1 MRLQTLNNPLTA
13 RAETSA
19 IQIESSSR
27 SGGIEPSLSA
37 LQVMH
42 RLLTRLCWQMA
53 PLSTLCNC
61 AFADCAGRCSTLRTP
76 STCEIRCFLE
86 ETKGSSCRKSRPKCH
101 PATSTRGRCH
111 MHSLH
116 LLLIRRCWQMLP
128 PPHSLHLLL
137 CWKMRALLAPAPSRL
152 CWQMLAPPHSLHWL
166 LDRFSHIVPAFPL
179 MLASPPRCSLPRRRL
194 VPPASC
200 CPLHSAHPPPHLLRP
215 CHRRPRA
222 SCPPPAQHRP
232 NCFTLRA
239 ISTFSLGP
247 LHASR

>member
-1 MRLQTLNNPLTA
+1 MYDMRLQTLNNPLTA

-86 ETKGSSCRKSRPKCH
+86 ETKGSSCRKSRPN
-101 PATSTRGRCH
+101 
-111 MHSLH
+111 
-116 LLLIRRCWQMLP
+116 QD
-128 PPHSLHLLL
+128 
-137 CWKMRALLAPAPSRL
+137 ALLPTNY
-152 CWQMLAPPHSLHWL
+152 PPISQYVSL
-166 LDRFSHIVPAFPL
+166 RCQVP
-179 MLASPPRCSLPRRRL
+179 L
-194 VPPASC
+194 VVGAVCRPPA
-200 CPLHSAHPPPHLLRP
+200 
-215 CHRRPRA
+215 RA
-222 SCPPPAQHRP
+222 A
-232 NCFTLRA
+232 
-239 ISTFSLGP
+239 
-247 LHASR
+247 

>member
-1 MRLQTLNNPLTA
+1 MYDMRLQTLNNPLTA

-111 MHSLH
+111 AVDFEGV
-116 LLLIRRCWQMLP
+116 W
-128 PPHSLHLLL
+128 
-137 CWKMRALLAPAPSRL
+137 
-152 CWQMLAPPHSLHWL
+152 
-166 LDRFSHIVPAFPL
+166 DRFCDVVCHKLSGA
-179 MLASPPRCSLPRRRL
+179 ANTKAGLPE
-194 VPPASC
+194 
-200 CPLHSAHPPPHLLRP
+200 
-215 CHRRPRA
+215 
-222 SCPPPAQHRP
+222 
-232 NCFTLRA
+232 
-239 ISTFSLGP
+239 
-247 LHASR
+247 